1 MTYDKVSFMTGL
13 WTGLKV
19 PRYHAPNVTPPT
31 PPHPPLP
38 PEPPVYQ
45 YERPTEAMYLD
56 GNVYTITI
64 SDNAEPVYCIVND
77 EMGYTG
83 WWRVIC
89 FSAGPFKANLS
100 PNWGTAAAAKPYAG
114 INTFSD
120 CYGTSQGIYPYRS
133 AGFYN
138 PTWEPYA
145 GTKSGAEIVLHNA
158 YLIATGQY

>member
-19 PRYHAPNVTPPT
+19 SRYHAPNVTPPT

-45 YERPTEAMYLD
+45 YAGPTQAMYLD
-56 GNVYTITI
+56 GTVYTITI
-64 SDNAEPVYCIVND
+64 SNNTEPVYCIVND
-77 EMGYTG
+77 ETNTG

-89 FSAGPFKANLS
+89 FSAGPFNANLS
-100 PNWGTAAAAKPYAG
+100 PNWGTATAAKPYAG

-120 CYGTSQGIYPYRS
+120 CYGTSQGIRPYSS
-133 AGFYN
+133 AGFYY

>member
-45 YERPTEAMYLD
+45 YERPTQAMYLD
-56 GNVYTITI
+56 GTVYTITI
-64 SDNAEPVYCIVND
+64 SDNTEPVYCIVND
-77 EMGYTG
+77 ETNTG

-89 FSAGPFKANLS
+89 FSAGPFNANLS
-100 PNWGTAAAAKPYAG
+100 PNWGTATAAKPYVG

-133 AGFYN
+133 AGFIY
-138 PTWEPYA
+138 PTWEPFS
-145 GTKSGAEIVLHNA
+145 GTKSGAEIILHNA
-158 YLIATGQY
+158 YLVATGQY